1 MSQSRKEKKLDFRL
15 GNEPVQSIEI
25 ALHFDVPKF
34 PGKSRFRRA
43 RIRRKTD
50 RKRVTEIV
58 SVNSD
63 GAKVQICHKE
73 FEKN

>member
-15 GNEPVQSIEI
+15 GNEPVLPIEI
-25 ALHFDVPKF
+25 ALYFDVPKF
-34 PGKSRFRRA
+34 PGKSRFRRT

-50 RKRVTEIV
+50 RKLVTEIV